1 LVKAHVA
8 VEPNGPPFYDVQFL
22 GGTEWYAYRTEM
34 ARPWGVARLPLGFM
48 PALETPPQA
57 VLQPQ
62 AESPDLMAC
71 WLQPEPARQLSNL
84 AQVPAVIVTGEASF
98 RAPYDHCTARF
109 LAQAGVPVTHM
120 RLEGEGIRGNGHMM
134 MLERNSSEI
143 AAAIHRWLAK
153 TLPQ

>member
-1 LVKAHVA
+1 VVR
-8 VEPNGPPFYDVQFL
+8 VSPGD
-22 GGTEWYAYRTEM
+22 G
-34 ARPWGVARLPLGFM
+34 RPWGITRLPLGFV

-57 VLQPQ
+57 VRQPR
-62 AESPDLMAC
+62 AERPDLVAC
-71 WLQPEPARQLSNL
+71 WLQPEPARQLPHL

-120 RLEGEGIRGNGHMM
+120 RLEGEGLRGNGHMM

-153 TLPQ
+153 TLSQ